1 MEEQSQASGKGS
13 GKGSVAFSLK
23 QAKAGKFGAS
33 IGKKG
38 MNDSVRSGDD
48 KGNYGAPTMKM
59 LNPALYAEMEK
70 NEKQSKDPIFTSVRQ
85 IKERYSYH
93 EIRVNRISKRSDEV
107 TKELEALNEEEI
119 KKKRAKQMQQ

>member
-1 MEEQSQASGKGS
+1 
-13 GKGSVAFSLK
+13 
-23 QAKAGKFGAS
+23 
-33 IGKKG
+33 
-38 MNDSVRSGDD
+38 MNDSVRSDGE

-70 NEKQSKDPIFTSVRQ
+70 NEKQSKDPIFVSVRN

-93 EIRVNRISKRSDEV
+93 EIRVTRISKRSDEV

-119 KKKRAKQMQQ
+119 KKKRAK